1 MTEKARVL
9 VVDDDEDIRI
19 AIEMTLALRGY
30 DVTSA
35 GDGADALDLLHA
47 GHAPSVILLD
57 LRMPRMNGFEF
68 LHALR
73 ADAAL
78 PRIPVIV
85 LTGDS
90 AAAHEARSSGAD
102 AVVMKPLDSGALV
115 KSIARFAS

>member
-1 MTEKARVL
+1 MSKGRVL

-30 DVTSA
+30 DVTGA
-35 GDGADALDLLHA
+35 GDGADALDLVRA
-47 GHAPSVILLD
+47 GPPPAVILLD

-73 ADAAL
+73 GDAAL
-78 PRIPVIV
+78 PRIPVVV

-90 AAAHEARSSGAD
+90 NAAVEARSSGAD
-102 AVVMKPLDSGALV
+102 AVLMKPLETSALV
-115 KSIARFAS
+115 RSIAQFAP